1 MSNQVISKDKEIKLL
16 QEKIE
21 LRETQLS
28 ELQKE
33 LRDMESK
40 LEMANQKRYKLQETV
55 GSLEKDLQ
63 QTQTK
68 LRHLTL
74 GQSSKSSLPWR
85 LFDSIYEVVED
96 KKSNKRV
103 SFYSNRLM
111 DRCND
116 TNPGGSQNHTKSTNT
131 VTSPE
136 NHLSHQS
143 SGQFSYRNSHYTDD
157 TSSQHTNCYHQANSR
172 SLISLSLHTVDFIKT
187 RLNFLASVNTPLP
200 ENSITELVNSQTE
213 TEMASVDE
221 NLDKVLQLSKNR
233 YEYLHNQTQQ
243 SYDDLSNL
251 VKLAVVKRSG
261 VKK

>member
-1 MSNQVISKDKEIKLL
+1 MSNQVTNKNKEIELL
-16 QEKIE
+16 QDKIE
-21 LRETQLS
+21 LREAQMS
-28 ELQKE
+28 DLQKE

-55 GSLEKDLQ
+55 GSLERDLQ
-63 QTQTK
+63 QTQAR
-68 LRHLTL
+68 LRQLTL
-74 GQSSKSSLPWR
+74 SQPSKSRLPWR
-85 LFDSIYEVVED
+85 LFDSVYEVVED

-111 DRCND
+111 DSCND
-116 TNPGGSQNHTKSTNT
+116 TGRQNHTKSTNT
-131 VTSPE
+131 GISPE

-143 SGQFSYRNSHYTDD
+143 SDHFSYKNSHYTDD
-157 TSSQHTNCYHQANSR
+157 TTSSQHTNCYHQANSR

-200 ENSITELVNSQTE
+200 ENSIMEIVNSQSE
-213 TEMASVDE
+213 TDIASDEE
-221 NLDKVLQLSKNR
+221 NLDKILQLSKNR

-251 VKLAVVKRSG
+251 VKLAVVKKSG

>member
-1 MSNQVISKDKEIKLL
+1 MSNQVTSKNNEIKLL
-16 QEKIE
+16 QDRIE
-21 LRETQLS
+21 LREAQLND
-28 ELQKE
+28 LQKE

-55 GSLEKDLQ
+55 RSLERDLQ
-63 QTQTK
+63 QTQAK

-74 GQSSKSSLPWR
+74 GQPSKSSLPWR
-85 LFDSIYEVVED
+85 LFDSVYEVVED

-111 DRCND
+111 DSCND
-116 TNPGGSQNHTKSTNT
+116 TGRQNHTKSTNT

-143 SGQFSYRNSHYTDD
+143 SGHFSYRNSHYTDD

-200 ENSITELVNSQTE
+200 ENSITELINTQSE
-213 TEMASVDE
+213 TEIVGDDE
-221 NLDKVLQLSKNR
+221 NLDKILQLSKNR

-251 VKLAVVKRSG
+251 VKLAVVKKSG

>member
-1 MSNQVISKDKEIKLL
+1 MSNRVTNKNKEIELL
-16 QEKIE
+16 QDKIE
-21 LRETQLS
+21 LREAQMS
-28 ELQKE
+28 DLQKE

-55 GSLEKDLQ
+55 GSLERDLQ
-63 QTQTK
+63 QTQAK
-68 LRHLTL
+68 LRQLTL
-74 GQSSKSSLPWR
+74 GQPSKSRLWR
-85 LFDSIYEVVED
+85 LFDSVYEVVEE

-111 DRCND
+111 DSCND
-116 TNPGGSQNHTKSTNT
+116 TGRHNHTKSTNT
-131 VTSPE
+131 VVSPE
-136 NHLSHQS
+136 NHLSDH
-143 SGQFSYRNSHYTDD
+143 FSYKNSHYTDD

-200 ENSITELVNSQTE
+200 ENSITEIVNSQSE
-213 TEMASVDE
+213 TDIGSDDE
-221 NLDKVLQLSKNR
+221 NLDKILQLSKNR

-251 VKLAVVKRSG
+251 VKLAVVKKSG